1 MSDNSPAALAQL
13 AAAHDAA
20 LVTMGFGNLK
30 SFEFTYR
37 TATMFSQSTM
47 VPVDYQAQTLKG
59 YGQNAAWVQ
68 NPAAISNCMIA
79 LDMAHRMDMHPLL
92 VMQNLH
98 VIEGRPSWSSPFII
112 AVINS
117 CGEFS
122 KLRFDLEWF
131 DGEVDVEYTTYEWL
145 RPSSGGDK
153 VRTPVKN
160 TARIRNAKCVAW
172 AVEKETGQRVQS
184 APITLEMAVKEGWY
198 TKNGS
203 KWPTMPE
210 TMLRY
215 RTAANFGK
223 VYVPELLMGLPSVE
237 ETKDVIDVERQP
249 DGSYAVPPAA
259 PTPAPE
265 AEQAMPRAPRARA
278 AAPAAEP
285 PAPAAAPAAP
295 EPVAA
300 AAEASQSAAPTPA
313 VVDTINPTM
322 DEAAAGED
330 AHADLF
336 AGMDSAAGLAQAE
349 QPEAEQ
355 PAIDPPKP
363 EKTAKPAAAPAAPAA
378 AAPAPAATTAA
389 VKAPAGKPLSAAK
402 IKFVNEQLAK
412 GDSAAG
418 GPTLQQFETA
428 FGIKPEALSEVQ
440 FKNVLA
446 WLKDPTVAVES

>member
-13 AAAHDAA
+13 AATHDAA

-59 YGQNAAWVQ
+59 YGQNASWVQ

-79 LDMAHRMDMHPLL
+79 LDMAHRMNMHPLL

-122 KLRFDLEWF
+122 KLRFDLQWF
-131 DGEVDVEYTTYEWL
+131 DGEVDVEYTVYEWV
-145 RPSSGGDK
+145 RPANGGDRE
-153 VRTPVKN
+153 RTAVKR

-172 AVEKETGQRVQS
+172 AIEKETGERVES

-249 DGSYAVPPAA
+249 DGSYAVPPA
-259 PTPAPE
+259 PSSPE
-265 AEQAMPRAPRARA
+265 SEQPLPRAPRARA
-278 AAPAAEP
+278 AAPT
-285 PAPAAAPAAP
+285 PAPQPSAPVVEAP
-295 EPVAA
+295 E
-300 AAEASQSAAPTPA
+300 
-313 VVDTINPTM
+313 
-322 DEAAAGED
+322 
-330 AHADLF
+330 
-336 AGMDSAAGLAQAE
+336 
-349 QPEAEQ
+349 
-355 PAIDPPKP
+355 
-363 EKTAKPAAAPAAPAA
+363 AA
-378 AAPAPAATTAA
+378 AAPAPAADGGNTKADDVTMPDGEDPPADLFAGMDGAAEPAQAEQPKAEQPAAETPKPEKAAKPAAAPVAPAAAAPAATTTA
-389 VKAPAGKPLSAAK
+389 VKATGAKPLSDAK

-412 GDSAAG
+412 GDGAAG
-418 GPTLQQFETA
+418 GPTLAQFEAA
-428 FGIKPEALSEVQ
+428 FGIKPEALRDAQ
-440 FKNVLA
+440 FKSVLA
-446 WLKDPTVAVES
+446 WLKDPTVTVES

>member
-1 MSDNSPAALAQL
+1 MGDNSPAALAQL
-13 AAAHDAA
+13 AATQDAA

-59 YGQNAAWVQ
+59 YGQNANWVQ

-79 LDMAHRMDMHPLL
+79 LDMAHRMNMHPLL

-122 KLRFDLEWF
+122 KLRFDLQWF
-131 DGEVDVEYTTYEWL
+131 DGEVDVEYTVYEWQ
-145 RPSSGGDK
+145 RPVGGDRE
-153 VRTPVKN
+153 RTAVKK
-160 TARIRNAKCVAW
+160 TARIRNAKCIAW
-172 AVEKETGQRVQS
+172 AIEKETGERVES

-215 RTAANFGK
+215 RSAANFGK

-249 DGSYAVPPAA
+249 DGTYAVPPAA
-259 PTPAPE
+259 SAPAPE
-265 AEQAMPRAPRARA
+265 AEPVMPRPPRARA

-285 PAPAAAPAAP
+285 
-295 EPVAA
+295 
-300 AAEASQSAAPTPA
+300 
-313 VVDTINPTM
+313 
-322 DEAAAGED
+322 
-330 AHADLF
+330 
-336 AGMDSAAGLAQAE
+336 
-349 QPEAEQ
+349 
-355 PAIDPPKP
+355 
-363 EKTAKPAAAPAAPAA
+363 AAPAA
-378 AAPAPAATTAA
+378 AAPEPAPAAAAAPEAAAPTPAVIEVATAEAVTGEDPPSDLFAGMDGSAEPAQAEQPAAEAPAPEKVTTPAVTPEPAVTEAA
-389 VKAPAGKPLSAAK
+389 VDKKKSKRNPLSTAK
-402 IKFVNEQLAK
+402 IKFVNDQLAK
-412 GDSAAG
+412 GENGLTLARFEAAY
-418 GPTLQQFETA
+418 
-428 FGIKPEALSEVQ
+428 GIKPEGLSDVQ

-446 WLKDPTVAVES
+446 WLKDPSIEAEK